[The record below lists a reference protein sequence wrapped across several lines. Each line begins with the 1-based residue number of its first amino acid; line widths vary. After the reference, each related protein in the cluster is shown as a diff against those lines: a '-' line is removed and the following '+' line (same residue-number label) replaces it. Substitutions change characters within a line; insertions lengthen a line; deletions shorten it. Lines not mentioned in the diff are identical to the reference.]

1 MLLSPSFS
9 PSVSPSHLS
18 PTVRCPHRCYS
29 NTSCQQLSLCVLVLS
44 EQGRGTA
51 ARPVRSHVTMATAAA
66 SIAAQSST
74 SVPNPGEEPR
84 SGHARLKPER
94 GVSSSKQVRR
104 RANEVP
110 RLLIGTGSSEQV
122 QQEAAGPQ
130 RPGSRSTSESRP
142 GPGPVMAEKKKQ
154 PLR

>member
-1 MLLSPSFS
+1 MLTMLLSPSFS
-9 PSVSPSHLS
+9 PSVSRLS
-18 PTVRCPHRCYS
+18 PTVRCPHRCHS

-44 EQGRGTA
+44 EPGRGTA

-74 SVPNPGEEPR
+74 SVPNPGEEP
-84 SGHARLKPER
+84 GQARFKPER

-122 QQEAAGPQ
+122 QQETAGPQ